1 MYIEVFLLDNLLMN
15 AVICVLA
22 GAVCGRSVRLRRVLL
37 FSFGGAAYGAAA
49 MYVPALSMLPCKI
62 MLCLAMALVFPYD
75 GLRGYIT
82 GLTAIFGAVMKAG
95 GIGFLVICAFG
106 DVKSLGGGIPLRLM
120 LLIALGAS
128 LMPGVARRLRGKRL
142 DNQNRHIL
150 TLKKGDREY
159 ELNAM
164 VDSGNSLHDPVSG
177 RPVAVAWLPETGDI
191 PIPVGTVNERSVLYA
206 FRPDNARL
214 DGSDMDILV
223 AVSKRPLRAALIP
236 PAALCDELKITRLEG
251 KYHA

>member
-82 GLTAIFGAVMKAG
+82 GLGKTFVVGVKDERG
-95 GIGFLVICAFG
+95 GVFMG
-106 DVKSLGGGIPLRLM
+106 LR
-120 LLIALGAS
+120 
-128 LMPGVARRLRGKRL
+128 RR
-142 DNQNRHIL
+142 
-150 TLKKGDREY
+150 
-159 ELNAM
+159 
-164 VDSGNSLHDPVSG
+164 
-177 RPVAVAWLPETGDI
+177 
-191 PIPVGTVNERSVLYA
+191 
-206 FRPDNARL
+206 
-214 DGSDMDILV
+214 
-223 AVSKRPLRAALIP
+223 
-236 PAALCDELKITRLEG
+236 
-251 KYHA
+251 

>member
-82 GLTAIFGAVMKAG
+82 GLAAT
-95 GIGFLVICAFG
+95 
-106 DVKSLGGGIPLRLM
+106 LGEGLKDRGSGVLLRC
-120 LLIALGAS
+120 
-128 LMPGVARRLRGKRL
+128 
-142 DNQNRHIL
+142 
-150 TLKKGDREY
+150 T
-159 ELNAM
+159 
-164 VDSGNSLHDPVSG
+164 
-177 RPVAVAWLPETGDI
+177 
-191 PIPVGTVNERSVLYA
+191 
-206 FRPDNARL
+206 F
-214 DGSDMDILV
+214 
-223 AVSKRPLRAALIP
+223 
-236 PAALCDELKITRLEG
+236 
-251 KYHA
+251 